1 MKRSFP
7 TIFLSLLAAG
17 VCFSQAVPNSAAVK
31 WEKYSVPEHNVSV
44 LLPRMPIRI
53 DRNITCS
60 GEETRQYG
68 AYTDGGVYV
77 LSVTKRVEPPFRCQR
92 IGGIK
97 QIDFET
103 RLATLMEAPRVGEV
117 TKTDIS
123 KGALQ
128 GKKIQNKNGAYYL
141 YNDPE
146 HDRWFELWIMG
157 VDETKAEAKNFLD
170 SFEIEKKTT
179 GINIKDGAPSA
190 GGDDMADPEGPVAAT
205 PLLNPTGKGD
215 SDSTGVQVILKTIPQ
230 YTEEARRNRI
240 SGTVILR
247 VRFLRNGAIGSITPM
262 ATLQG
267 GLTEQAIAATRK
279 IVFVPAKIKGV
290 FTSTEKTIE
299 HRFNTF

>member
-7 TIFLSLLAAG
+7 TIIFVLAAAG
-17 VCFSQAVPNSAAVK
+17 VCFSQAAPNSTAVK

-44 LLPRMPIRI
+44 LLPRMPVRI

-77 LSVTKRVEPPFRCQR
+77 LSVTKKVEPPFRCQR

-103 RLATLMEAPRVGEV
+103 RLAALTGPQAGEV
-117 TKTDIS
+117 TQTDTS
-123 KGALQ
+123 RAGLQ

-146 HDRWFELWIMG
+146 HDRWYELWIMG
-157 VDETKAEAKNFLD
+157 VGETKAEAKSFLD

-179 GINIKDGAPSA
+179 GINIKDGAPAA
-190 GGDDMADPEGPVAAT
+190 GGDEMADPEGIVAAA
-205 PLLNPTGKGD
+205 PPFDPTGKRE
-215 SDSTGVQVILKTIPQ
+215 SDSTGVQVILKTMPQ
-230 YTEEARRNRI
+230 YTEEARRSRI

-247 VRFLRNGAIGSITPM
+247 VRFLRNGSIGSITPM
-262 ATLQG
+262 ATLPG
-267 GLTEQAIAATRK
+267 GLTEQAVAATRK

-290 FTSTEKTIE
+290 YTSTEKTIE
-299 HRFNTF
+299 HRFSTY

>member
-7 TIFLSLLAAG
+7 TIIVVLLAAG
-17 VCFSQAVPNSAAVK
+17 VCFSQALPGSTAVK

-77 LSVTKRVEPPFRCQR
+77 LSVTKKVEPPFRCQR

-103 RLATLMEAPRVGEV
+103 RLATLKEAPRVGEV
-117 TKTDIS
+117 TQTDIS
-123 KGALQ
+123 KGGLQ

-179 GINIKDGAPSA
+179 GVNIKDGALAA
-190 GGDDMADPEGPVAAT
+190 GGDEMADPEGTIAAS
-205 PLLNPTGKGD
+205 PPYDPTGKRE
-215 SDSTGVQVILKTIPQ
+215 SDSTGVQVILKSIPT
-230 YTEEARRNRI
+230 YTEEARRSRI

-247 VRFLRNGAIGSITPM
+247 VKFLRNGTIGSITPM
-262 ATLQG
+262 ATLPG

-299 HRFNTF
+299 HSFSTY